1 MKIVEFGEDGK
12 PKLLKPAEAPVAR
25 EVMKEDASARIKIR
39 EFGRDGADET
49 PRKTSVAAQGPFG
62 AARVPQSIK
71 IVDFDKE
78 KAGTPIKPAP
88 AQERPRGMKIV
99 ETE

>member
-12 PKLLKPAEAPVAR
+12 PKLLKPAEAPVTR
-25 EVMKEDASARIKIR
+25 EVIAEDAAARIKIR
-39 EFGRDGADET
+39 EFDRDGAGEP

-62 AARVPQSIK
+62 AARVPQTIK

-78 KAGTPIKPAP
+78 KSRTPIKPAP